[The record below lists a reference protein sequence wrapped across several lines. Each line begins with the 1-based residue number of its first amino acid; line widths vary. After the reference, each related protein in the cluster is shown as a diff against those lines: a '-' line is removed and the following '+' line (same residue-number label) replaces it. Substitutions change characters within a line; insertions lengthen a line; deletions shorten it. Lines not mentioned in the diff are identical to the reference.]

1 MPGSEHAH
9 RYFDWEWRDGEFHYF
24 EHAVNFARE
33 KVLEGKYVM
42 QTEESDL
49 GGGRTAGGGSDA
61 VGTQSSDPARGPGNP
76 HVATKQKPAP
86 VFSMTSQPKTQI
98 WASIVQVWFVFF
110 STERG

>member
-33 KVLEGKYVM
+33 KVSEGKYVM

-49 GGGRTAGGGSDA
+49 AAEVLRA
-61 VGTQSSDPARGPGNP
+61 VGLTPSELNPPTPPAGQE
-76 HVATKQKPAP
+76 TLL
-86 VFSMTSQPKTQI
+86 
-98 WASIVQVWFVFF
+98 
-110 STERG
+110 